1 MLDSGAEGFGFKSQP
16 QRCRV
21 TVLGKLQAWRK
32 VMAAYRRVYD
42 SRHLPAD
49 CQERGSAQGTYAR
62 SAVEYWLPFT
72 VHRVSSHSAS
82 VLGGDDRRLKSWHGT
97 QSEPIGRHAA
107 RLPAASAP
115 VMVMTVEV
123 PLAQSSW

>member
-1 MLDSGAEGFGFKSQP
+1 MTHVT
-16 QRCRV
+16 CRL
-21 TVLGKLQAWRK
+21 TAKNGDQLRE
-32 VMAAYRRVYD
+32 
-42 SRHLPAD
+42 P
-49 CQERGSAQGTYAR
+49 YAR

-82 VLGGDDRRLKSWHGT
+82 VLGGDDRGLKSWHGT